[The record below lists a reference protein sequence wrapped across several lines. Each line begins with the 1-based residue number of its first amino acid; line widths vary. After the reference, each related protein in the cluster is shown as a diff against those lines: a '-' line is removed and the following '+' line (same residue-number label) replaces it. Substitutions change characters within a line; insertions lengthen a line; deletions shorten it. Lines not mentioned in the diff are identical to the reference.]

1 MQNVETLHLPAVNFG
16 NSTANSIGVSTTD
29 IAPAKQNLFKRFF
42 DVILSLT
49 GLVVLSPLFLLIAL
63 ITRLSSKGKIIF
75 SQQRIGFRGEEFT
88 IYKFRSMYPDA
99 EKNGPALS
107 SKYDM
112 RITKWGRI
120 MRKWR
125 LDELPQLLNILKG
138 EMSFVGP
145 RPERKF
151 YIRRIAQQSGDFPLL
166 LNVKPGLTSWG
177 MVQFGYASS
186 VDDMIHRMQYD
197 LDYIRNKSFFF
208 DMKILLY
215 SLKTIFL
222 GKGR

>member
-1 MQNVETLHLPAVNFG
+1 MQNVETLHLPVVNFG
-16 NSTANSIGVSTTD
+16 NPVANNIGVASTDLLPSKQNRFKRLFD
-29 IAPAKQNLFKRFF
+29 IA
-42 DVILSLT
+42 LSIT
-49 GLVVLSPLFLLIAL
+49 GLIVLSPLMLLIAVF
-63 ITRLSSKGKIIF
+63 TRLSSKGSIIF
-75 SQQRIGFRGEEFT
+75 KQQRIGYKGKAFT
-88 IYKFRSMYPDA
+88 IYKFRSMFVDA

-112 RITKWGRI
+112 RVTKWGRI

-125 LDELPQLLNILKG
+125 LDELPQLWNILKG

-145 RPERKF
+145 RPERNF
-151 YIRRIAQQSGDFPLL
+151 YIRLIAKQSDNFHLL

-177 MVQFGYASS
+177 MVQYGYASS

-197 LDYIRNKSFFF
+197 LEYVGNKSLLF

>member
-16 NSTANSIGVSTTD
+16 SSKANGIGVSTTE
-29 IAPAKQNLFKRFF
+29 IAPSKQSRFKRIF
-42 DVILSLT
+42 DIILSFT
-49 GLVVLSPLFLLIAL
+49 GLVVLSPLLLLIAL
-63 ITRLSSKGKIIF
+63 FTRLSSKGKIIF
-75 SQQRIGFRGEEFT
+75 SQQRIGYKGNAFT
-88 IYKFRSMYPDA
+88 IYKFRSMYPNA

-125 LDELPQLLNILKG
+125 LDELPQLWNILKG

-145 RPERKF
+145 RPERNF
-151 YIRRIAQQSGDFPLL
+151 YISRIAQQSGDFPLL

-197 LDYIRNKSFFF
+197 LDYIRNKSFLF